1 MMAKLGIYASLA
13 GLFLGLFKGISS
25 FMASQNFWVDL
36 TISKLIGE
44 DNSEAIIGLINV
56 AVVQNVLDFLIY
68 ELPLF
73 IFLLGI
79 GLVLLIISL
88 FMKTHQS

>member
-1 MMAKLGIYASLA
+1 MATKLGIYALLA
-13 GLFLGLFKGISS
+13 GLFLGLFKGISG
-25 FMASQNFWVDL
+25 FMGTHNFWVEL

-44 DNSEAIIGLINV
+44 HNSEAIIALTNV
-56 AVVQNVLDFLIY
+56 AVVQNSLDYLIY
-68 ELPLF
+68 ELPFF

-88 FMKTHQS
+88 FLKSH